1 MNVYTSYEK
10 LWMMLA
16 ERDIGKKDICS
27 ATGISTRTMAKL
39 SKNES
44 VTTDTLSKICDVL
57 GCDIGDIVTFSRDP
71 IFVSPYDA
79 FKKTGAL
86 VSETEY
92 YKVFEFTFENHSF
105 RVYKTKKI
113 ADKRTIIKCENS
125 DIIWRQIS
133 KVPRL
138 DGTGF
143 MLGTNDMMVRVS
155 PDKNAVILFVISGK
169 PGEIRGLD
177 DGFFRSARR
186 YGGEGYVHVMS
197 ESAFK
202 CLSVPK

>member
-1 MNVYTSYEK
+1 MYTSYEK

-177 DGFFRSARR
+177 DGIFRSARR